1 MKSKAAVGQKKKH
14 PIILAISAIIFVLGV
29 LMIIASVSTTKPS
42 SSLNDAT
49 QNNTIESLSILRYDS
64 LRELF
69 AGLKETT
76 SPADFT
82 QSIEKRELAY
92 TSEKNS
98 GYTRIKAAYIKSVSV
113 FNYADSG
120 DYLEVCFSNEDSLDY
135 AVYYSKSRK
144 GRAIYYVKGEY
155 PDLPSDTGYFQ
166 QQDNGSYTPCS
177 NAQYAIASLFDI
189 DLNDSEDFEKRKEI
203 TDWIVH
209 KVESYDSTKIDALS
223 VIPTNDGSDSVYY
236 TVKIDLTWDAS
247 VLVSL
252 AQPTTLMYGDDL
264 AATLVLEYQSVRAI
278 DAVWSAPY
286 KDSEVYYSYYRQKEG
301 RMYRD
306 GTQVKPK
313 SRKE

>member
-1 MKSKAAVGQKKKH
+1 
-14 PIILAISAIIFVLGV
+14 
-29 LMIIASVSTTKPS
+29 MIVTSISTTKPS
-42 SSLNDAT
+42 PSHNTAA
-49 QNNTIESLSILRYDS
+49 QNNTTESLSIIRYDS

-82 QSIEKRELAY
+82 QSIEKKDLVY
-92 TSEKNS
+92 TSEKSS
-98 GYTRIKAAYIKSVSV
+98 GYTRIKAAYLKSVSI
-113 FNYADSG
+113 FNYADPG
-120 DYLEVCFSNEDSLDY
+120 DYLEVYFSSDDSLDY
-135 AVYYSKSRK
+135 AVYFSKSRK

-155 PDLPSDTGYFQ
+155 PDLPSNAGYFQ
-166 QQDNGSYTPCS
+166 QQDNGSYTSCS
-177 NAQYAIASLFDI
+177 NAQHAIASLFDI

-203 TDWIVH
+203 RDWIVR

-223 VIPTNDGSDSVYY
+223 VIPANSGSDSEYY
-236 TVKIDLTWDAS
+236 TVKIDLSWDAS

-252 AQPTTLMYGDDL
+252 AQPTALMYGDDL

-286 KDSEVYYSYYRQKEG
+286 KDSEVYYSYYKQKEG

-306 GTQVKPK
+306 GTQAKPK